1 MKRKMTGIIFAL
13 ALAAGLTGCGG
24 GKEADVPATTEAVET
39 TTEAEKTT
47 AATAETT
54 VEAPETEETEKLY
67 CWVMEVDG
75 KDYCLRLNDD
85 SDFFKFHR

>member
-1 MKRKMTGIIFAL
+1 MTGIIFAL

-47 AATAETT
+47 AAAAETRRR
-54 VEAPETEETEKLY
+54 P
-67 CWVMEVDG
+67 
-75 KDYCLRLNDD
+75 
-85 SDFFKFHR
+85 SDRNFRRRF